1 MRELGAAVREERRKR
16 KLTMR
21 ELASMTGTSPS
32 TICRLETGKVM
43 SQSKNIK
50 KILAAL
56 DISTDDANDRIS
68 RIIAI
73 LQKAANENEDEHY
86 LDDFSRGLDHGICF
100 ALALL
105 TGEVSLEAVEHC
117 QLMRKDT

>member
-21 ELASMTGTSPS
+21 ELADMTGTSPS
-32 TICRLETGKVM
+32 TICRLETGKAM
-43 SQSKNIK
+43 LQSKSIK

-68 RIIAI
+68 RIIVI
-73 LQKAANENEDEHY
+73 LQKKSNKDGYYPN
-86 LDDFSRGLDHGICF
+86 DFSRGLDYGIRF

-105 TGEVSLEAVEHC
+105 TGEVSLEAAEHA
-117 QLMRKDT
+117 QDS

>member
-21 ELASMTGTSPS
+21 ELADMTGTSPS
-32 TICRLETGKVM
+32 TICRLETGKAM
-43 SQSKNIK
+43 LQSKSIK

-56 DISTDDANDRIS
+56 DISADDANDRIS
-68 RIIAI
+68 RIIVI
-73 LQKAANENEDEHY
+73 LQKAANEDDTY
-86 LDDFSRGLDHGICF
+86 SDDFSRGLDHGICF

-105 TGEVSLEAVEHC
+105 TGEVSLEAVEHA
-117 QLMRKDT
+117 QDSKP